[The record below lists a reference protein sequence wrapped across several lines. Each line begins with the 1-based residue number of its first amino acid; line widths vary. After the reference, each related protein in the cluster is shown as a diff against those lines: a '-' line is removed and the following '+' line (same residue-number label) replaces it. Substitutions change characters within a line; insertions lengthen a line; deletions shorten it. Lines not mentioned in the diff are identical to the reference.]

1 MLTVDGSRV
10 YALVPTQPQTLVVTD
25 RALHVKARF
34 ALPRDVRYRGV
45 VRARAATYAFG
56 YREGRVIDPV
66 AGLRESDAVVTRVGT
81 PSGSWTVRHADGYGW
96 WEWSGSASANG
107 QRLAL
112 SYHGVGTSGA
122 DILDLTR
129 GPLSPP
135 CASVST
141 GPFLGCSPEVHG
153 AIAAYDEGWIAT
165 SGSAEDLLV
174 LDARGNV
181 VRRIDSGFRNEHLM
195 SLVVDSATRTAY
207 SLATCFYG
215 REGLRAVAIAAGTS
229 RLVRRAPCGNDL
241 TLGPGQTLLAVESA
255 DNSAGASVV
264 ALSRSSGRILHRWRL
279 PAYVVAVA
287 GA

>member
-34 ALPRDVRYRGV
+34 ALP
-45 VRARAATYAFG
+45 
-56 YREGRVIDPV
+56 
-66 AGLRESDAVVTRVGT
+66 
-81 PSGSWTVRHADGYGW
+81 
-96 WEWSGSASANG
+96 
-107 QRLAL
+107 
-112 SYHGVGTSGA
+112 
-122 DILDLTR
+122 R

-181 VRRIDSGFRNEHLM
+181 VRRIDSGFRNEHQM
-195 SLVVDSATRTAY
+195 SLIVDQASGIAY
-207 SLATCFYG
+207 SL
-215 REGLRAVAIAAGTS
+215 
-229 RLVRRAPCGNDL
+229 
-241 TLGPGQTLLAVESA
+241 
-255 DNSAGASVV
+255 
-264 ALSRSSGRILHRWRL
+264 
-279 PAYVVAVA
+279 
-287 GA
+287 